1 MNELIDHV
9 KAEVLKRALSRIF
22 VDVSMN
28 DLTAVEELLSVVPKK
43 NLLAFL
49 DQERLR
55 EKELRINNPHPH

>member
-1 MNELIDHV
+1 MNEAEKLID
-9 KAEVLKRALSRIF
+9 RALSQIF
-22 VDVSMN
+22 VDVSTN

-43 NLLAFL
+43 NLLAFI